1 MFTVLSFAELGSWDD
16 VKMNGRAALE
26 EYDEFLKELPD
37 SKRVGD
43 LLEIANDK
51 HRYNCMLEFTRL
63 YICLLSIEQA
73 TYPTAS

>member
-43 LLEIANDK
+43 LLKIANYK
-51 HRYNCMLEFTRL
+51 HRYNFLYLFTCMFVC
-63 YICLLSIEQA
+63 YQ
-73 TYPTAS
+73 